1 MKNFFREKKKYPPS
15 LHRLDL
21 CQGAPW
27 TLSRLLT
34 TLPSLHFLLHGAWRP
49 AWDESPDSSQAFS
62 EYVSHSKPAHCFLK
76 NQALTEPS
84 KSSVPT
90 HVSFPA
96 SPLTGFLFYY
106 LSQVLSLAPGCCSQY
121 LTLLLNTFSESHRE
135 VTPALGM
142 PWVKKEEA
150 FPPVLQADTTITA
163 LWE

>member
-1 MKNFFREKKKYPPS
+1 MKKNFLEKRKNTLLVFTDWICVRALLEHLVGCLQLCLRFTS
-15 LHRLDL
+15 CLHR
-21 CQGAPW
+21 
-27 TLSRLLT
+27 
-34 TLPSLHFLLHGAWRP
+34 AWRP

-62 EYVSHSKPAHCFLK
+62 EYVSHSKPAHGFLK
-76 NQALTEPS
+76 NQAHTEPS

-106 LSQVLSLAPGCCSQY
+106 LSQVLSLAPGCCGRY

-142 PWVKKEEA
+142 PWVKK
-150 FPPVLQADTTITA
+150 
-163 LWE
+163 